1 MRVKPP
7 SAQGRAPRVSGGL
20 ASWLEIKCHGRDVI
34 YTWEQEANVLEKKEC
49 WRW

>member
-20 ASWLEIKCHGRDVI
+20 ASWLEKRHRRSSAMGGTPFALGNRK
-34 YTWEQEANVLEKKEC
+34 QMF
-49 WRW
+49 